1 MNLNFIFTP
10 DSFIVDEVNVKSQ
23 AEQKLMHAFQEHK
36 YESLY
41 ALAFQ
46 SGEYTPTG
54 TFLSALAHRFV
65 DTISSQSEIEVARE
79 DTVIEI
85 DDDLINTLLAQVPF
99 AIGSEFINESWIRHN
114 MSELNHVFHD
124 ELASFAGDVSLYFE
138 EKLQDL
144 KVAKRIY
151 FHLVDH
157 FFDEEYPFAFMATY
171 ATKDAQGRIRHRP
184 LEAALTE
191 YKKDQGQLIAL
202 LSSLNKASS
211 KVKEVR
217 DLMDSGELFHPLRL
231 SVKEA
236 CALLKQVPVI
246 ESCGIKCRVPNWWK
260 KKQSSIG
267 MSVKLGD
274 KEPSLMGL
282 DSLLSMRPSLVVNGH
297 ELTKKEIAYLLKQ
310 EEGLTYL
317 NGTWVEVNHKRL
329 EELLAKLEHYD
340 GTMSLK
346 EALTS
351 SSLKDEAGDEIQITN
366 GQWLRHFKTLL
377 RKPEETNVNVP
388 QDLHATLRP
397 YQLTGYKWLSMMD
410 TYGFG
415 ACLADD
421 MGLGKTLQVIS
432 FLEGL
437 REKKQAHALLIVP
450 ASLLGN
456 WESEL
461 NKFAP
466 DLDFVILHTSRVKVI
481 KEYQEHIPFLTITT
495 YALATKIMP
504 LSEGNW
510 DVLILDE
517 AQAIK
522 NPKTKQSVGIK
533 KLNARMRIAMTGT
546 PIENDYSNLWSLFDF
561 LNKGLLGTLS
571 EFKAFTNELSED
583 PGNIAKLRNMVAPFI
598 LRRLKTDSSIIKD
611 LPDKV
616 EVTDHIQLSKK
627 QVALYNSEVESL
639 KTEIETVEAKQ
650 RRGVVLK
657 YITRFKQICNHPDQ
671 FAHDE
676 VFKPNDSGKF
686 EMLKDVCTTI
696 LDKRER
702 VLVFTQYKELCEP
715 LSHYLEGI
723 FHKKGFIINGSTPV
737 KERQKLVEAFNGENY
752 IPYMVLTVKAAGTGL
767 NLTAAN
773 HVIHFDRWWNPAVE
787 NQASDRAYRIGQT
800 KKVIVHKFVCVGTI
814 EEKVDEMITKK
825 QKMANDILAS
835 TGENWITD
843 LNNREL
849 IDLFTLEV

>member
-1 MNLNFIFTP
+1 LHLHFIFTP
-10 DSFIVDEVNVKSQ
+10 ESFQVDDLNVKNKGDL
-23 AEQKLMHAFQEHK
+23 ALMERFQSDK
-36 YESLY
+36 YASLY

-46 SGEYTPTG
+46 NEIDTPTG
-54 TFLSALAHRFV
+54 RFLTSVAKAFV
-65 DTISSQSEIEVARE
+65 DTISRQSEIEVARE
-79 DTVIEI
+79 ETKIELDEDII
-85 DDDLINTLLAQVPF
+85 DHLLSQVPF
-99 AIGSEFINESWIRHN
+99 AIGSEFINEKWLRLN
-114 MSELNHVFHD
+114 MKALNQVFHD
-124 ELASFAGDVSLYFE
+124 ELKDFNGPVSLYFE

-151 FHLVDH
+151 FHLVDYLYN
-157 FFDEEYPFAFMATY
+157 EEYPFAFMATY

-184 LEAALTE
+184 LEAALTQ

-211 KVKEVR
+211 KVKEIR
-217 DLMDSGELFHPLRL
+217 DLMDSGELFHPIRL
-231 SVKEA
+231 TVKEA
-236 CALLKQVPVI
+236 YALLKQVPVI

-260 KKQSSIG
+260 RKQSSIG
-267 MSVKLGD
+267 LSLKLGE

-282 DSLLSMRPSLVVNGH
+282 DSLLNVKPSLEVNGH
-297 ELTKKEIAYLLKQ
+297 TLTKAEIQALLKQ

-317 NGTWVEVNHKRL
+317 NGNWVEVNHKRL
-329 EELLAKLEHYD
+329 EELLEELEHYD

-351 SSLKDEAGDEIQITN
+351 SSLTDESGEEIQITN
-366 GQWLRHFKTLL
+366 GEWLRSFKTQL
-377 RKPEETNVNVP
+377 RKPETLEMSAP
-388 QDLHATLRP
+388 DDLQATLRP
-397 YQLTGYKWLSMMD
+397 YQVQGYKWLSMMN
-410 TYGFG
+410 TFGFG

-432 FLEGL
+432 FLEKM
-437 REKKQAHALLIVP
+437 RESQESHALLIVP

-461 NKFAP
+461 KKFAP
-466 DLDFVILHTSRVKVI
+466 HLDFTILHTSRSKVI
-481 KEYQEHIPFLTITT
+481 KAYQEHIPFLTITT
-495 YALATKIMP
+495 YGLATKIAA
-504 LSEGNW
+504 LSERKW
-510 DVLILDE
+510 DALILDE

-533 KLNARMRIAMTGT
+533 KLSSRMRIAMTGT

-561 LNKGLLGTLS
+561 LNKGLLGTLN
-571 EFKAFTNELSED
+571 EFKAFTNELAQD
-583 PGNIAKLRNMVAPFI
+583 PGNISKLRAMVSPFI

-627 QVALYNSEVESL
+627 QVALYNQEVDNL
-639 KTEIETVEAKQ
+639 KETIVKVPPKE
-650 RRGVVLK
+650 RRGLVLK

-676 VFKPNDSGKF
+676 IFKPSDSGKF
-686 EMLKDVCTTI
+686 EMLKDVCEII
-696 LDKRER
+696 LEKRER

-715 LSHYLEGI
+715 LSHYLESI
-723 FHKKGFIINGSTPV
+723 FHKKGLIINGSTPV
-737 KERQKLVEAFNGENY
+737 KKRQAYVEAFNGETY

-767 NLTAAN
+767 NLTGAN

-800 KKVIVHKFVCVGTI
+800 KKVIVHKFVCTGTI
-814 EEKVDEMITKK
+814 EEKVDEMIAKK

-835 TGENWITD
+835 AGENWITD
-843 LNNREL
+843 LDDREL
-849 IDLFTLEV
+849 VDLFTLEV